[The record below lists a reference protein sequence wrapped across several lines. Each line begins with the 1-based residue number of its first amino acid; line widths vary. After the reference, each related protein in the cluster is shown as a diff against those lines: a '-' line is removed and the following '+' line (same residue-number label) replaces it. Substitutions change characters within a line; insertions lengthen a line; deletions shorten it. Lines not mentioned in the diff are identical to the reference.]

1 MKHQKIEPLS
11 QTALRAKHGDLLS
24 DIEFVA
30 TRANAARK
38 APQEAAADI
47 VEAAEAA
54 HVRLLGEWR
63 ASRGGNLNNTFFD
76 PLSKRLRRIIRA
88 YRKFSDAPASA
99 PAPAPNG
106 ERWVYQIV
114 NFEQLPF
121 HRLKPYFRASHVD
134 EAIRTAV
141 LLGLRDL
148 PGVRIYPYEEPDD

>member
-11 QTALRAKHGDLLS
+11 QTTALRVKHAELLS
-24 DIEFVA
+24 DIELVA
-30 TRANAARK
+30 QRANAARK

-54 HVRLLGEWR
+54 LIRLSAARR
-63 ASRGGNLNNTFFD
+63 AARGGNEANAFFD
-76 PLSKRLRRIIRA
+76 PLSVRLRRIIRV
-88 YRKFSDAPASA
+88 YRKFDGAAA
-99 PAPAPNG
+99 PAPVEDG
-106 ERWVYQIV
+106 KRWVYQIV

-121 HRLKPYFRASHVD
+121 HRLKPFFRASHVD
-134 EAIRTAV
+134 EAIKTAV